1 LELSRRIT
9 MNIVKKC
16 KDCGAEFTITEENK
30 KWYEEKGLNIP
41 VRCEACRKKRK
52 AKNNGG
58 K

>member
-1 LELSRRIT
+1 

-52 AKNNGG
+52 VKNNGG